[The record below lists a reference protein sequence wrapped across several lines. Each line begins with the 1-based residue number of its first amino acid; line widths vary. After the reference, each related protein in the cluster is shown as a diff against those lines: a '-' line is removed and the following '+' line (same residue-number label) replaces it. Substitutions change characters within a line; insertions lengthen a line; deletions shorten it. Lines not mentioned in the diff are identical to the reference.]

1 MPLSLSEVAG
11 WMLKGSDH
19 PEPPPGKGAPVDT
32 FVSLERISGSVHP
45 PPSVSESIGCE
56 GMVGNAHA
64 ESRGHSA
71 NISSWARTRPLSD
84 IREIT
89 EPSLAETIP
98 RRLLSEKQ
106 LPRSISRTELTRK
119 PSAASRRPS
128 LDSRLAENRE
138 PDRKTSIDS
147 NALRSARRGRP
158 PQKTGDHSYVNS
170 SFILIPVHSSM
181 TSVEHPPLSTS
192 VFPASTAFHQVAFHP
207 VHRPGLE
214 HAVPHK
220 AVFLYQS
227 RL

>member
-1 MPLSLSEVAG
+1 
-11 WMLKGSDH
+11 MLKGSDP
-19 PEPPPGKGAPVDT
+19 PEPPPGKGAPADT
-32 FVSLERISGSVHP
+32 LVSLERVSGSVRH
-45 PPSVSESIGCE
+45 PPSVSEAVGCA
-56 GMVGNAHA
+56 GMVGNAHT

-98 RRLLSEKQ
+98 RRFLCEKQ
-106 LPRSISRTELTRK
+106 LPRSASRTELTRK

-147 NALRSARRGRP
+147 NVLRSARRGRP
-158 PQKTGDHSYVNS
+158 PQKAGDHSYVNLS
-170 SFILIPVHSSM
+170 LTLILVYSCM

-192 VFPASTAFHQVAFHP
+192 AFPPSTAFHQVAFHP
-207 VHRPGLE
+207 DHRPGRG

-227 RL
+227 PL